1 MLPPTSSLPSFT
13 SYSLRQTSG
22 FAVSSSDFLVLVISS
37 PETQRG
43 LFFLPDICVMLCSCE
58 LSATHN
64 TKCFSDETV
73 SWVRTVL
80 WVSVLA
86 SFLVVSRP
94 SVSLLDSVFTSWNF
108 SCSLTPTKTN
118 ILLHPSLFLPP
129 VSLMLFFFFKLWE
142 PEVCKTS
149 YNISPYL
156 PTTYF
161 FWCGFVPIGLPWG
174 LRW

>member
-94 SVSLLDSVFTSWNF
+94 SVRLLDSVFTSWNF

-129 VSLMLFFFFKLWE
+129 VSLMLFFFLNFGNQKFVKHLIIF
-142 PEVCKTS
+142 PLTCPRLT
-149 YNISPYL
+149 
-156 PTTYF
+156 F
-161 FWCGFVPIGLPWG
+161 FGVDLFP
-174 LRW
+174 